1 MQAELLYKG
10 GNKPFDPGDQ
20 DLEALE
26 TPSGNTSLMP

>member
-10 GNKPFDPGDQ
+10 GNKPFYPGDQ

-26 TPSGNTSLMP
+26 TPSSNTGLMP